1 MQLFDF
7 PSDPSLNLLPSDG
20 IVYYYGKLMTSEEAG
35 AMEEA
40 LLNRIEWRNDEAVI
54 YGKRIITKRKVAW
67 YGDQPF
73 SYTYSKTTKTALAW
87 TPELLILKN
96 LAEKHSGETY
106 NSCLLNLYHNGS
118 EGMASNCHP
127 HSNGS
132 GRVLDQ
138 RPHALPR
145 GSYKGLC
152 NGLAHLC
159 CSPGKGWCSSALL
172 LFLAWP
178 SVPGEGLHG
187 QWSFWL
193 RPIVPLPVSIECGIP
208 PLFLMWKTHL
218 LPGQVGHPIHLLMVC
233 PKDGGRRLFPVLLV
247 LLLLNPGPWAQIW
260 QFWRSPRREWAPVAK
275 VALGWDHLLRV
286 PLCST

>member
-106 NSCLLNLYHNGS
+106 NSCLLNLYHDGS
-118 EGMASNCHP
+118 EGMAW
-127 HSNGS
+127 HSDGEKDLRKNGAIASLSFGAERKFCFKHKHS
-132 GRVLDQ
+132 GEKIDVFLE
-138 RPHALPR
+138 A
-145 GSYKGLC
+145 GS
-152 NGLAHLC
+152 
-159 CSPGKGWCSSALL
+159 
-172 LFLAWP
+172 
-178 SVPGEGLHG
+178 
-187 QWSFWL
+187 
-193 RPIVPLPVSIECGIP
+193 
-208 PLFLMWKTHL
+208 
-218 LPGQVGHPIHLLMVC
+218 
-233 PKDGGRRLFPVLLV
+233 LLV
-247 LLLLNPGPWAQIW
+247 MKGETQTHWLHRLPPSTKIYQ
-260 QFWRSPRREWAPVAK
+260 PRINLTFRTIVTTSA
-275 VALGWDHLLRV
+275 
-286 PLCST
+286 T